1 MSPVFKSALL
11 PAERRL
17 SLGCKL
23 RGLALS
29 HDKIVINAALFK
41 KLGMRADLGDSA
53 VFEHNEPVRMA
64 QGRKSVGNGYC
75 CSVLNQS
82 AERFL
87 NMALCLG
94 VERACCLVENEYL
107 RVAQLQSFSKAAES
121 LGYSQSAVTVQVQ
134 QLENELGVRLFDRIG
149 KTVSITHYG
158 QEFIPYARDVVSA
171 AARAV
176 SFTVEERDLTG
187 TLRIGTIE
195 SIMTASFGEILP
207 LYHEHCPHVSTQL
220 IEGDTKTLSDM
231 LMHNEVDLIYTLDD
245 MGYDAQRIK
254 LFECPQEIVIVA
266 SPKHPFAAAKQ
277 LKLADL
283 VNEPFVLMPQF
294 NSYRHQFD
302 MELAHQKLSIRPFL
316 ELESTSMVM
325 QLLEHNPYLS
335 VLPRYTA
342 RRRAEEGRLAI
353 LPVTDCHMEQWSQLV
368 HHRDKVLTP
377 QIRAMVSVIAQVENI
392 PLHLED

>member
-1 MSPVFKSALL
+1 M
-11 PAERRL
+11 
-17 SLGCKL
+17 
-23 RGLALS
+23 
-29 HDKIVINAALFK
+29 
-41 KLGMRADLGDSA
+41 
-53 VFEHNEPVRMA
+53 
-64 QGRKSVGNGYC
+64 
-75 CSVLNQS
+75 
-82 AERFL
+82 
-87 NMALCLG
+87 
-94 VERACCLVENEYL
+94 
-107 RVAQLQSFSKAAES
+107 
-121 LGYSQSAVTVQVQ
+121 
-134 QLENELGVRLFDRIG
+134 RLFDRIG

-207 LYHEHCPHVSTQL
+207 LYHEHCPHVNTQL

-245 MGYDAQRIK
+245 MGYDAQRVK
-254 LFECPQEIVIVA
+254 LFECPQDIVIVA
-266 SPKHPFAAAKQ
+266 SPKHPFAAVKQ

-283 VNEPFVLMPQF
+283 VDEPFVLMPQS

-302 MELAHQKLSIRPFL
+302 VELAHQKLTIRPFL

-325 QLLEHNPYLS
+325 QLLEHSPYLS

-342 RRRAEEGRLAI
+342 RRRAEEGRSPFCRSRTATWSNGASWCITATRCSRRRSALWSPALRRWKKSRCI
-353 LPVTDCHMEQWSQLV
+353 SKTDAAQKAKSSP
-368 HHRDKVLTP
+368 HRTMGAVCCL
-377 QIRAMVSVIAQVENI
+377 
-392 PLHLED
+392 

>member
-1 MSPVFKSALL
+1 MELRLL
-11 PAERRL
+11 TT
-17 SLGCKL
+17 
-23 RGLALS
+23 
-29 HDKIVINAALFK
+29 
-41 KLGMRADLGDSA
+41 
-53 VFEHNEPVRMA
+53 
-64 QGRKSVGNGYC
+64 
-75 CSVLNQS
+75 
-82 AERFL
+82 FL
-87 NMALCLG
+87 K
-94 VERACCLVENEYL
+94 
-107 RVAQLQSFSKAAES
+107 VAQLQSFSKAAES

-176 SFTVEERDLTG
+176 SFTVQERDLTG
-187 TLRIGTIE
+187 NWATAEDLVQTALTKTYLAWKRIGTIE

-207 LYHEHCPHVSTQL
+207 LYHEHCPHVNTQL
-220 IEGDTKTLSDM
+220 VEGDTKTLSDM

-245 MGYDAQRIK
+245 MGYDAQRVK
-254 LFECPQEIVIVA
+254 LFESPQEIVIVA

-342 RRRAEEGRLAI
+342 RRRAEEGRLVI
-353 LPVTDCHMEQWSQLV
+353 LPVSDCHMEQWSQLV

>member
-1 MSPVFKSALL
+1 MELRLL
-11 PAERRL
+11 TT
-17 SLGCKL
+17 
-23 RGLALS
+23 
-29 HDKIVINAALFK
+29 
-41 KLGMRADLGDSA
+41 
-53 VFEHNEPVRMA
+53 
-64 QGRKSVGNGYC
+64 
-75 CSVLNQS
+75 
-82 AERFL
+82 FL
-87 NMALCLG
+87 K
-94 VERACCLVENEYL
+94 
-107 RVAQLQSFSKAAES
+107 VAQLQSFSKAAES

-176 SFTVEERDLTG
+176 SFTVQERDLTG

-207 LYHEHCPHVSTQL
+207 LYHEHCPHVNTQL
-220 IEGDTKTLSDM
+220 VEGDTKTLSDM
-231 LMHNEVDLIYTLDD
+231 LMHNEVDLIYTLD
-245 MGYDAQRIK
+245 
-254 LFECPQEIVIVA
+254 ECPQEIVIVA
-266 SPKHPFAAAKQ
+266 SPKHPFAAAKK

-342 RRRAEEGRLAI
+342 KMSIHKGNLAI
-353 LPVTDCHMEQWSQLV
+353 IPVADCQMSQWRQVLYHSN
-368 HHRDKVLTP
+368 KVITP
-377 QIRAMVSVIAQVENI
+377 QIQGMLDVI
-392 PLHLED
+392 LEVAKKPF

>member
-1 MSPVFKSALL
+1 MELRLL
-11 PAERRL
+11 TT
-17 SLGCKL
+17 
-23 RGLALS
+23 
-29 HDKIVINAALFK
+29 
-41 KLGMRADLGDSA
+41 
-53 VFEHNEPVRMA
+53 
-64 QGRKSVGNGYC
+64 
-75 CSVLNQS
+75 
-82 AERFL
+82 FL
-87 NMALCLG
+87 K
-94 VERACCLVENEYL
+94 
-107 RVAQLQSFSKAAES
+107 VAQLQSFSKAAES

-176 SFTVEERDLTG
+176 SFTVQERDLTG

-207 LYHEHCPHVSTQL
+207 LYHEHCPHVNTQL
-220 IEGDTKTLSDM
+220 VEGDTKTLSDM

-342 RRRAEEGRLAI
+342 RAARKRAGLPFCRSRTATWSSGASWCTTATRCSRRRSAPWSPLSRRSKTSRCTSGTDAAQKKRKNRPHRSMGAI
-353 LPVTDCHMEQWSQLV
+353 CCL
-368 HHRDKVLTP
+368 
-377 QIRAMVSVIAQVENI
+377 
-392 PLHLED
+392 

>member
-1 MSPVFKSALL
+1 MELRLL
-11 PAERRL
+11 TT
-17 SLGCKL
+17 
-23 RGLALS
+23 
-29 HDKIVINAALFK
+29 
-41 KLGMRADLGDSA
+41 
-53 VFEHNEPVRMA
+53 
-64 QGRKSVGNGYC
+64 
-75 CSVLNQS
+75 
-82 AERFL
+82 FL
-87 NMALCLG
+87 K
-94 VERACCLVENEYL
+94 
-107 RVAQLQSFSKAAES
+107 VAQLQSFSKAAES

-171 AARAV
+171 AA
-176 SFTVEERDLTG
+176 
-187 TLRIGTIE
+187 

-207 LYHEHCPHVSTQL
+207 LYHEHCPHVNTQL

-245 MGYDAQRIK
+245 MGYDAQRVK
-254 LFECPQEIVIVA
+254 LFECPQDIVIVA
-266 SPKHPFAAAKQ
+266 SPKHRFAAAKQ

-283 VNEPFVLMPQF
+283 VDEPFVLMPQS

-302 MELAHQKLSIRPFL
+302 VELAHQKLTIRPFL

-325 QLLEHNPYLS
+325 QLLEHSPYLS

-377 QIRAMVSVIAQVENI
+377 QIRVMVSCIAQVEKI
-392 PLHLED
+392 PLHLES